1 MWRKPCS
8 AILSHCEF
16 KVFDLQAQSD
26 PCFKWESQ
34 HVNLTE
40 SLNLLMSINDIEKLL
55 KVLLPLNHNV
65 LVWLEIET
73 MSAIM
78 ILLCIPFFT
87 SFQRSNR
94 VFKELTTLCDHS

>member
-40 SLNLLMSINDIEKLL
+40 SLNLLMSIN
-55 KVLLPLNHNV
+55 
-65 LVWLEIET
+65 ET

-94 VFKELTTLCDHS
+94 VFKELTALCDHS